1 MKKQM
6 RKTMINVT
14 SSKSTAETI
23 EELKRD
29 FKKGKITS
37 KQYSEIL
44 SFLETLLVLHLET
57 EKTKVDN
64 ND

>member
-1 MKKQM
+1 
-6 RKTMINVT
+6 MINVT
-14 SSKSTAETI
+14 SSQSTAETI

-29 FKKGKITS
+29 FKKGKVTS

-44 SFLETLLVLHLET
+44 SFLETLLVLQLET